1 MATPLSPEAH
11 RRLSEEL
18 SELTTRGRIEISET
32 IRTARELGDL
42 KENSDYHAARDAQ
55 GTMEA
60 RIRQLEAILGD
71 AQIVDDTTASSEVV
85 TAGVIF
91 SVRYEGDD
99 DAERFL
105 VGSIE
110 EQPADDV
117 SVVSPTSPLGV
128 ALIGAKAGDTV
139 TYEAPGGTLKVEIV
153 SIGS

>member
-11 RRLSEEL
+11 RRLSDEL
-18 SELTTRGRIEISET
+18 TELTTRGRIEIAET

-71 AQIVDDTTASSEVV
+71 ARIVDDTTASSEVV

-110 EQPADDV
+110 EKPAEDV

-128 ALIGAKAGDTV
+128 ALVGAKAGDTV